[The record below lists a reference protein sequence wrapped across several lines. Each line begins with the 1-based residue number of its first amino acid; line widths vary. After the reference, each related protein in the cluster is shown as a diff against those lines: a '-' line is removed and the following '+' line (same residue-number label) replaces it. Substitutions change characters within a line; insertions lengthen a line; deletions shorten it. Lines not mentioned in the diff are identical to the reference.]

1 MSAIIKALQEITGND
16 RVLTS
21 PEDLITLGYD
31 GTPVLENA
39 PLAGVIPADAEQ
51 VSRIMRLAND
61 SGTPV
66 VPRGSGTGLSGGS
79 VPVPGSIVMLFPRWN
94 RIIEIDEANLTA
106 KVQAGVI
113 TADLHAAVEQRGLFY
128 PPDPGSMKICTIGGN
143 VAENSGGLRG
153 LKYGVTAN
161 YTMGLQVV
169 LPTGEIIETG
179 NKCVKDVAGLRLTD
193 LFTGSEGILGIFTE
207 VLVRLIPRPA
217 ASKTML
223 ATFDRIED
231 AAESVSEIIAKKII
245 PCTLEFLDSTTIE
258 CVEAYARI
266 GLPSGLAALLLIEV
280 DGHPAVVAE
289 EAQQVVAICKQH
301 RALEVTLAADAAEA
315 DRLKTARRAALSALA
330 RLKPTTILEDA
341 TVPRS
346 EVAAMVT
353 RIREIARKYDLTFG
367 NFGHAGD
374 GNLHPTCLTDER
386 DAEEMHRV
394 ELAFEEIFR
403 AALDLGGTITG
414 EHGIGLAKKQFLRT
428 STPDAKMELLQKIK
442 ASFDPNNILNPGKI
456 IDSHPRCETLHT

>member
-51 VSRIMRLAND
+51 VSRIMHLAND

-231 AAESVSEIIAKKII
+231 AA
-245 PCTLEFLDSTTIE
+245 
-258 CVEAYARI
+258 
-266 GLPSGLAALLLIEV
+266 
-280 DGHPAVVAE
+280 
-289 EAQQVVAICKQH
+289 
-301 RALEVTLAADAAEA
+301 
-315 DRLKTARRAALSALA
+315 
-330 RLKPTTILEDA
+330 
-341 TVPRS
+341 
-346 EVAAMVT
+346 
-353 RIREIARKYDLTFG
+353 
-367 NFGHAGD
+367 
-374 GNLHPTCLTDER
+374 DE
-386 DAEEMHRV
+386 
-394 ELAFEEIFR
+394 
-403 AALDLGGTITG
+403 
-414 EHGIGLAKKQFLRT
+414 
-428 STPDAKMELLQKIK
+428 
-442 ASFDPNNILNPGKI
+442 
-456 IDSHPRCETLHT
+456 